1 MVYEMDGEVKSLN
14 AWARQYDKNPSTIW
28 YRIHDMKMTLKEALT
43 TEVIERSDSME
54 TARKAKLSHTPPEK
68 PIGICDARCKRCKYG
83 APGSGI
89 VTCDYHLI
97 MMRRRP
103 CPAGKGC
110 TEFKP
115 GRKPRAT
122 NDGLILVM
130 RRNA

>member
-54 TARKAKLSHTPPEK
+54 IARKAKSNHTPPEK

-83 APGSGI
+83 AP
-89 VTCDYHLI
+89 
-97 MMRRRP
+97 
-103 CPAGKGC
+103 
-110 TEFKP
+110 
-115 GRKPRAT
+115 
-122 NDGLILVM
+122 
-130 RRNA
+130 